1 MAIIENGDSFHGV
14 KLDWTAYLDNSKFM
28 PSSKPISSF
37 PHTISIIT
45 FEIGWIMDSCPYYF
59 MKIPS
64 LVDNRAAQLEL
75 VECVSERSVGT
86 HGDCVLAL
94 CERFVLFC
102 V

>member
-1 MAIIENGDSFHGV
+1 
-14 KLDWTAYLDNSKFM
+14 
-28 PSSKPISSF
+28 
-37 PHTISIIT
+37 
-45 FEIGWIMDSCPYYF
+45 MDSCPYYF

-75 VECVSERSVGT
+75 VECISERSVGT